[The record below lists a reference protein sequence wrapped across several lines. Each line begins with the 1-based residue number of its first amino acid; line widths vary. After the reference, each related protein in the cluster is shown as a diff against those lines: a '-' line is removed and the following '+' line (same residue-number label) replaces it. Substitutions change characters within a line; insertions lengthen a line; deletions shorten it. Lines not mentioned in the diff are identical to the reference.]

1 MNPKIAQH
9 QQRNAQTRLRQRY
22 AFLNIGDIQ
31 STDGDIAQRFADSG
45 IYRINRP
52 AAARF
57 PFHQNGEINR
67 AFHQAQHQA
76 ARAEIVRR
84 ILALHAD
91 TAWISLR
98 ENGFVFWAF
107 PCLPCRLLWA
117 AGLNS
122 TAISRCIWK
131 TATRWTST
139 RRSMNGKCWKHRQI
153 SRHRRCKKQPAHWK
167 TEVQAAFLSTVI
179 HRYGL
184 RPNIRTM

>member
-76 ARAEIVRR
+76 ARAE
-84 ILALHAD
+84 

-98 ENGFVFWAF
+98 ENGFVFWARVS
-107 PCLPCRLLWA
+107 LPSL
-117 AGLNS
+117 
-122 TAISRCIWK
+122 
-131 TATRWTST
+131 
-139 RRSMNGKCWKHRQI
+139 
-153 SRHRRCKKQPAHWK
+153 
-167 TEVQAAFLSTVI
+167 QAALGGWFEQHGDFALYLENGYALDI
-179 HRYGL
+179 HEAEYEWEVL
-184 RPNIRTM
+184 ETPAD